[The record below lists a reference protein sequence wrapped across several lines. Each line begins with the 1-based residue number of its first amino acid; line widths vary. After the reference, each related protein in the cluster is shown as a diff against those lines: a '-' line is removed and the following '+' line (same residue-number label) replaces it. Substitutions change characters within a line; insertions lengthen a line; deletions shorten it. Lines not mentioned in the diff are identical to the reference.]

1 MWEVRERVKSLLEST
16 GTTQAQICRDI
27 AHRFGYRVYP
37 AEMSNALSGSLESPK
52 ANRILA
58 DAYSLLERKQ
68 EKGAK

>member
-1 MWEVRERVKSLLEST
+1 LWEVRERVKRLLQET
-16 GTTQAQICRDI
+16 GTTQAELCREI
-27 AHRFGYRVYP
+27 SRRFDYRVYP

-68 EKGAK
+68 EKQVK

>member
-1 MWEVRERVKSLLEST
+1 MWELRERVKSLLEKT
-16 GTTQAQICRDI
+16 GTTQAELCREI
-27 AHRFGYRVYP
+27 SHRFGYRVYP

-68 EKGAK
+68 EKQVK